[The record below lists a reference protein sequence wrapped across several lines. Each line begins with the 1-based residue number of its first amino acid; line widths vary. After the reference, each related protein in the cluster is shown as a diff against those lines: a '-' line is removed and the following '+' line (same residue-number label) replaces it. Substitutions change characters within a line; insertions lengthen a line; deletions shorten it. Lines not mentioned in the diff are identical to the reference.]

1 VRLPLLHIEVSRQS
15 AVHANSIGSSLMGER
30 PAEVVL
36 PAAQKPLHQS
46 LRRIVKYA
54 GSFRLLPPEH
64 LSTYR
69 AVALHLL
76 IS

>member
-1 VRLPLLHIEVSRQS
+1 
-15 AVHANSIGSSLMGER
+15 MGER

-46 LRRIVKYA
+46 LGRIVKYA
-54 GSFRLLPPEH
+54 SSLRLLPPEH

-69 AVALHLL
+69 AVVLHLL